1 MLLFS
6 IVVVF
11 RSLGLHRTFIM
22 PTSALG
28 CSECISSSSTP
39 IVVISLRSLKVLA
52 LPPLLQKLLKL
63 QISLSTYFFE
73 PRLCS
78 YLSFSLLNKFLFHD
92 LRSLEMH
99 LSSFL
104 SLFVILFNRSIIRAW
119 CLIEQSLHLVSRE
132 VKWVSLLVRELTQ
145 VASKES
151 LLWFFDVAGNTTT
164 ANMTILIEDF
174 LKLELLSGSS
184 KFLLFLD
191 WF

>member
-1 MLLFS
+1 
-6 IVVVF
+6 
-11 RSLGLHRTFIM
+11 
-22 PTSALG
+22 
-28 CSECISSSSTP
+28 
-39 IVVISLRSLKVLA
+39 
-52 LPPLLQKLLKL
+52 
-63 QISLSTYFFE
+63 
-73 PRLCS
+73 
-78 YLSFSLLNKFLFHD
+78 
-92 LRSLEMH
+92 MH

-104 SLFVILFNRSIIRAW
+104 SVFVILFNRSIIRAW

-191 WF
+191 WFKNLARTVCQKFSWLNSFLLYWRQSLKTFFRLLCDCVIRDRVWTESSND